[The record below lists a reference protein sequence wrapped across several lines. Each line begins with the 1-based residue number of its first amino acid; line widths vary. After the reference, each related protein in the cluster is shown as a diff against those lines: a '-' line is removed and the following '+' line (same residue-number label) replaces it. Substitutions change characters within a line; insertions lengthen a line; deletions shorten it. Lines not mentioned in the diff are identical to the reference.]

1 MDRTLPQQQLL
12 LELLIML
19 GEIAVPRDSGGALF
33 WRTLSECRASGWTT
47 QLEVSPGILR
57 VGITETGRRAARAGA

>member
-1 MDRTLPQQQLL
+1 MTRTLPQQQLL
-12 LELLIML
+12 LELLVMS

-47 QLEVSPGILR
+47 QVSPGILR
-57 VGITETGRRAARAGA
+57 IGITESGCRTARDGA

>member
-1 MDRTLPQQQLL
+1 MVRTLPQQQLL
-12 LELLIML
+12 LELLVMS

-47 QLEVSPGILR
+47 QAEVSPGILR
-57 VGITETGRRAARAGA
+57 IAITESGRRAVRDGA